1 MKAIEK
7 CIEGLRAQM
16 EKHHG
21 KSLKEHPTRTIFIAP
36 LLQAFNWDMRDPD
49 EVELEYPTV
58 RGSVYK

>member
-58 RGSVYK
+58 RGSVGK